1 MLGLI
6 AGAGLFAWE
15 SAQPLRDELSAS
27 RIAERLSQATK
38 QPVKVGSTDFK
49 FTPTPRFIISNVEVG
64 TVWRTS
70 SISLLFNW
78 EDAWRA
84 LRGGGWI
91 WGEASVAPM
100 KIEPGQG
107 EFLVR
112 SLPRLSAALPAS
124 ISTIR
129 FESVEFQG
137 LRELPATFEGVV
149 RRGGDGSFS
158 AATLKSTDG
167 NIVLSASLANGGES
181 IGLQFDAMNWRG
193 TVGPAVP
200 WNEVHATIKAQPGL
214 LEVSEFMVAGYF
226 GSIKGKAY
234 AASDVEWAITGIA
247 AGSNLDIEAMLKQAA
262 GMKAGEENS
271 RNQVPFTGTA
281 AFDVLFAGRGPS
293 LSEAIDSTVASG
305 PVRVRW
311 ATLHGINLG
320 YVASRPG
327 AGNGGSTRFS
337 ELTGWLSA
345 GPAGTSFQDLNGRAG
360 ALSTRGEVAV
370 ASDRRISG
378 SLRVDLGGTRV
389 QAPLNL
395 QVKGNLLAPEYGR

>member
-1 MLGLI
+1 
-6 AGAGLFAWE
+6 
-15 SAQPLRDELSAS
+15 
-27 RIAERLSQATK
+27 
-38 QPVKVGSTDFK
+38 
-49 FTPTPRFIISNVEVG
+49 
-64 TVWRTS
+64 
-70 SISLLFNW
+70 
-78 EDAWRA
+78 
-84 LRGGGWI
+84 
-91 WGEASVAPM
+91 
-100 KIEPGQG
+100 
-107 EFLVR
+107 
-112 SLPRLSAALPAS
+112 
-124 ISTIR
+124 
-129 FESVEFQG
+129 
-137 LRELPATFEGVV
+137 
-149 RRGGDGSFS
+149 
-158 AATLKSTDG
+158 
-167 NIVLSASLANGGES
+167 
-181 IGLQFDAMNWRG
+181 
-193 TVGPAVP
+193 
-200 WNEVHATIKAQPGL
+200 
-214 LEVSEFMVAGYF
+214 
-226 GSIKGKAY
+226 
-234 AASDVEWAITGIA
+234 
-247 AGSNLDIEAMLKQAA
+247 
-262 GMKAGEENS
+262 MKAGEENS

-370 ASDRRISG
+370 ATDRRISG